1 MNNQVNP
8 SLKQHRYALR
18 NRNQPRKFQTIPLYY
33 VFFCVKINHEDSE
46 RLFEQVWTQMT
57 SLKTCEMVIDGHGK
71 LSIQLSVP
79 CENAHLMLVK
89 SVYTNEVT
97 EQIIKKLLQEIQ
109 SQTLQDDMDRQ
120 HCQVIIH
127 VQKSIDQGLL
137 VGGPSK

>member
-1 MNNQVNP
+1 
-8 SLKQHRYALR
+8 
-18 NRNQPRKFQTIPLYY
+18 
-33 VFFCVKINHEDSE
+33 
-46 RLFEQVWTQMT
+46 MT